1 MTSYLNSVMA
11 EKQDVDPAPERLS
24 HTLAVV
30 PKHWDHVH
38 ENTEQFRVE
47 GTSGDHLAAGL
58 PAQSR

>member
-1 MTSYLNSVMA
+1 MA